1 MSFGLISTWTFH
13 DGGKCEQK
21 TFTLSGAQ
29 VRLGSLCIFIQFPI
43 KLSSILPDN
52 LSIFQN

>member
-43 KLSSILPDN
+43 KLRSILLDN